1 MEISII
7 NKNYYPK
14 RIVCTENGKCGTCI
28 IWRKGYCYGFF
39 SRIITE
45 EDFENI
51 KNKLGEIVKK
61 KGYIIKDELRDFAK
75 KHKLKLTDR
84 LLYHYCDL
92 GLIEKSIM
100 RRLLGKHGGTISL
113 WREDT
118 PKLLYVIQNLKKLGY
133 RLKLEE
139 IKYYLDL
146 LKLDE
151 KAISEIKKIIKEKE
165 YLEKYLYSRGIS
177 SKQRKK
183 LKKLYPVFFCEVLLS
198 RYDVFEDLVSFRSE
212 IEIYEETEKI
222 LNEAKTK
229 MSRLELEAILD
240 NPAIETNIDEV
251 DDTKEVYI
259 LVKYDDPFNIDIL
272 FKENEIKII
281 K

>member
-1 MEISII
+1 MKISIL

-14 RIVCTENGKCGTCI
+14 RRVCTKNGICGTCLE
-28 IWRKGYCYGFF
+28 WKKGDCYGYF
-39 SRIITE
+39 SRIITD
-45 EDFENI
+45 EDLKI
-51 KNKLGEIVKK
+51 IIPKWREIVKK
-61 KGYIIKDELRDFAK
+61 EGYVTKDELKEFAK
-75 KHKLKLTDR
+75 NYEIKLTDR
-84 LLYHYCDL
+84 LLNHYSNL

-100 RRLLGKHGGTISL
+100 KRLTGIKGTVSF

-133 RLKLEE
+133 RLKLKE

-146 LKLDE
+146 LKIDE
-151 KAISEIKKIIKEKE
+151 KAISEIKKIINEKE

-198 RYDVFEDLVSFRSE
+198 RYDVFEDLVSFRSK
-212 IEIYEETEKI
+212 IEIYKETEKI
-222 LNEAKTK
+222 FNEAKTK
-229 MSRLELEAILD
+229 ESRLELEAILD

>member
-1 MEISII
+1 MLQKGIMKISIL
-7 NKNYYPK
+7 NRSYYPK
-14 RIVCTENGKCGTCI
+14 EKVCTEKGICGICPKWKNGEC
-28 IWRKGYCYGFF
+28 RGYF

-45 EDFENI
+45 EDLKII

-61 KGYIIKDELRDFAK
+61 AGYITKDELRDFAK

-113 WREDT
+113 WREET

-133 RLKLEE
+133 RIKLRE
-139 IKYYLDL
+139 IKYWLNL
-146 LKLDE
+146 LKLDK
-151 KAISEIKKIIKEKE
+151 KAFLEIKKIKEEKE

-229 MSRLELEAILD
+229 VSRLELEAILD
-240 NPAIETNIDEV
+240 NPDIDT
-251 DDTKEVYI
+251 DIKESFI
-259 LVKYDDPFNIDIL
+259 LVKYGNPFNIDVL

>member
-1 MEISII
+1 MKISIL

-14 RIVCTENGKCGTCI
+14 RRVCTKNGICGTCV

-45 EDFENI
+45 EDLKII

-61 KGYIIKDELRDFAK
+61 AGYITKDELRDFAK

-113 WREDT
+113 WREET
-118 PKLLYVIQNLKKLGY
+118 PKLLYMIQNLKKLGY
-133 RLKLEE
+133 RIKLRE
-139 IKYYLDL
+139 IKYWLNL
-146 LKLDE
+146 LKLDK
-151 KAISEIKKIIKEKE
+151 KAFLEIKKIINEKE
-165 YLEKYLYSRGIS
+165 YLEKYLYSRGTS

-183 LKKLYPVFFCEVLLS
+183 LKKLYPVLFCEVLLS
-198 RYDVFEDLVSFRSE
+198 RYDVFEDLVSFRSK

-229 MSRLELEAILD
+229 VSRLELEAILD

-251 DDTKEVYI
+251 DDIKEAYI
-259 LVKYDDPFNIDIL
+259 LVKYDAPFNIDIL
-272 FKENEIKII
+272 FKKNEIKII